1 LLGAITFAFLGE
13 AVMMMID
20 LGPVKEPSL
29 ISTVEVRSPLVNT
42 KILVFDLTAVT
53 VVHPAFGYSAW
64 KKA

>member
-1 LLGAITFAFLGE
+1 MTLAFLGE
-13 AVMMMID
+13 AVMMMMD
-20 LGPVKEPSL
+20 FGPVKEPSL

-42 KILVFDLTAVT
+42 NMLVFDLTAVT

>member
-1 LLGAITFAFLGE
+1 
-13 AVMMMID
+13 MMMVD
-20 LGPVKEPSL
+20 FGPAKEPSL

-42 KILVFDLTAVT
+42 NMLVFDLTAVT

>member
-1 LLGAITFAFLGE
+1 
-13 AVMMMID
+13 MMMID

>member
-1 LLGAITFAFLGE
+1 MTLAFLGE
-13 AVMMMID
+13 AVMVMID

-53 VVHPAFGYSAW
+53 VVHPDLGYSAW